1 MLNEI
6 KMKKQKPCVL
16 GISIHTVLLCTYCM
30 MCVWRSYSQYDD
42 IRITPLWILDGA
54 HQVGVGFQSKLRLT
68 HKSDLFPESFRY
80 TYCIILLFLA
90 YFLVLCISIF
100 CSAWPR
106 LV

>member
-68 HKSDLFPESFRY
+68 HKSDLFPEIFRSADPLQWI
-80 TYCIILLFLA
+80 TIL
-90 YFLVLCISIF
+90 Y
-100 CSAWPR
+100 
-106 LV
+106 